1 MQAESNLLLVL
12 INSTSDYYYAYNPP
26 FLPIPSPSPL
36 VPVRTSSATAMANQS
51 KRVGD
56 AIEGPTS
63 KRVSTTIIGTGEQG
77 YAIVHVSYT

>member
-1 MQAESNLLLVL
+1 MQAESNLLLIL

-26 FLPIPSPSPL
+26 IPSHSFTTGAGTNEFSDRDGES
-36 VPVRTSSATAMANQS
+36 VK

>member
-1 MQAESNLLLVL
+1 MRAESKVLLVL

-26 FLPIPSPSPL
+26 FLPIPSPL
-36 VPVRTSSATAMANQS
+36 VLVQMSSATTMANQS